1 MNDEITSLKKLLEDF
16 NVATDSL
23 KRSYADLEV
32 KFAAINAELEQ
43 KNRDLERSV
52 REKEEMGIYLQNIL
66 ESLTDGVMVVDV
78 HGKVQLLNKAAETFT
93 ETAEVDAIGKNVGV
107 ILDLPVLEATDAIF
121 SNNKIRLK
129 GRTIKIFRAPLATKD
144 NEDLGRVLV
153 LHDVTK
159 MERLEE
165 MAKRNEKFVL
175 MAALAAYIAE
185 EIRNP
190 LGSIELFTGLLLKD
204 VTEKK
209 DRERLE
215 QIEAAVRKMDYKIA
229 NLLIFTQLRD
239 PDMKN
244 ICVNDLLKEALSFA
258 EFIASQGN
266 IAIHCRFIENEPSV
280 VGDVE
285 MIKQLFL
292 NIILNSIQA
301 MPEGGSLQIETK
313 IVADDESGNGYSCF
327 LEITF
332 RDNGVGISEENKPKI
347 FDPFFSTKEGRAG
360 LGLTI
365 VHNIVY
371 SHKGAV
377 HVEEAGGGGTIVT
390 VLLPCRRGSR

>member
-32 KFAAINAELEQ
+32 KFANINAELEK

-66 ESLTDGVMVVDV
+66 ESLTDGVVVVDA
-78 HGKVQLLNKAAETFT
+78 HGIVQRLNRAAGTFA
-93 ETAEVDAIGKNVGV
+93 ETAEVDAIGKNVGD
-107 ILDLPVLEATDAIF
+107 ILDLPVFETTETIF
-121 SNNKIRLK
+121 SNSKIRLR
-129 GRTIKIFRAPLATKD
+129 GRTIKIFGAPLATKN

-159 MERLEE
+159 VERLEE

-175 MAALAAYIAE
+175 MAALAAYVAE

-204 VTEKK
+204 AKEKK

-229 NLLIFTQLRD
+229 NLLIFTQVRD

-244 ICVNDLLKEALSFA
+244 VHVNDLLKEALSFA

-266 IAIHCRFIENEPSV
+266 IAIDCRFTESEPSV

-301 MPEGGSLQIETK
+301 MPEGGMLRIETK
-313 IVADDESGNGYSCF
+313 IIVDDASDEESPCS
-327 LEITF
+327 LEIAF
-332 RDNGVGISEENKPKI
+332 RDNGVGISEENMPKI
-347 FDPFFSTKEGRAG
+347 FDPFFSTKEGRSG

-371 SHKGAV
+371 LHKGAV
-377 HVEEAGGGGTIVT
+377 HVEAAEGGGTVVT
-390 VLLPCRRGSR
+390 VLLPCRKGSR